1 MTTEMRTV
9 AARDLNECQNMPLVP
24 RRHLGRALAAAAIFM
39 LLAWLA
45 VGAVRNPAFGWHTV
59 IHYLFNVEILRGL
72 GLTLWLTALV
82 ALLGFALGIPLALMR
97 LSGNPVLRA
106 TSAAYVWIFRSVP
119 LLVQLLFWYNIGY
132 LVPII
137 TVKVPFGPTLLA
149 IPSRDLISAAMAA
162 IIGLTCHEAAYAA
175 EIVRGGL
182 ISVNRGLI
190 EAAQGLGLSSRT
202 IFRHIILPQALPNIL
217 PAVGNLIVGTLKG
230 TSIVSIIAVSDL
242 LYSAQLIYNQNYQ
255 IVPLLMV
262 ATLWYIAATT
272 CLGLLQGFLERRYA
286 SGTERQAVEPKSRVS
301 LGADL

>member
-1 MTTEMRTV
+1 
-9 AARDLNECQNMPLVP
+9 MPLVP
-24 RRHLGRALAAAAIFM
+24 RRHVGRALAAAAIFM

-45 VGAVRNPAFGWHTV
+45 AGAVRNPAFGWHTV

-82 ALLGFALGIPLALMR
+82 AVLGFALGIPLALMR

-132 LVPII
+132 LVPVI
-137 TVKVPFGPTLLA
+137 TLKVPFGPTLLA

-162 IIGLTCHEAAYAA
+162 IVGLTCHEAAYAA

-202 IFRHIILPQALPNIL
+202 IFRHIVLPQALPTIL

-262 ATLWYIAATT
+262 ATLWYLAATT
-272 CLGLLQGFLERRYA
+272 CLGLLQGCLERRYS
-286 SGTERQAVEPKSRVS
+286 SGTAKQAGESKKRVS

>member
-1 MTTEMRTV
+1 
-9 AARDLNECQNMPLVP
+9 MPLVP
-24 RRHLGRALAAAAIFM
+24 RRHLGRALAGAAIFV

-45 VGAVRNPAFGWHTV
+45 VGAIRNPAFGWRTV
-59 IHYLFNVEILRGL
+59 IHYLFNAEILRGL

-82 ALLGFALGIPLALMR
+82 AVLGFGLGIPLALMR

-106 TSAAYVWIFRSVP
+106 ASAAYVWIFRSVP

-132 LVPII
+132 LVPVI
-137 TVKVPFGPTLLA
+137 TLKVPFGPTLLA
-149 IPSRDLISAAMAA
+149 IPSRDLISAATAA

-202 IFRHIILPQALPNIL
+202 IFRHIILPQALPSIL

-286 SGTERQAVEPKSRVS
+286 SGTAKQAGESKKRVS
-301 LGADL
+301 VRADL

>member
-1 MTTEMRTV
+1 
-9 AARDLNECQNMPLVP
+9 
-24 RRHLGRALAAAAIFM
+24 
-39 LLAWLA
+39 
-45 VGAVRNPAFGWHTV
+45 
-59 IHYLFNVEILRGL
+59 
-72 GLTLWLTALV
+72 LTALV

-106 TSAAYVWIFRSVP
+106 TSAAYVWLFRSAP

-137 TVKVPFGPTLLA
+137 TVKIPFGPTLLA
-149 IPSRDLISAAMAA
+149 IASRDLISAEMAA

-190 EAAQGLGLSSRT
+190 EAAQGLGLSSGK
-202 IFRHIILPQALPNIL
+202 IFRHVILPQALPGIL
-217 PAVGNLIVGTLKG
+217 PAAGNLIVGTLKG

-262 ATLWYIAATT
+262 ATLWYVAATS

-286 SGTERQAVEPKSRVS
+286 SGTERRAGEPKRRVS

>member
-1 MTTEMRTV
+1 MRTA
-9 AARDLNECQNMPLVP
+9 AARDLNACQDMPLVP
-24 RRHLGRALAAAAIFM
+24 RRHFGRALAAAAIFM

-45 VGAVRNPAFGWHTV
+45 VGAVRNPAFGWRTV

-82 ALLGFALGIPLALMR
+82 AVLGFGLGIPLALMR

-132 LVPII
+132 LVPVI
-137 TVKVPFGPTLLA
+137 TLKVPFGPTLLA
-149 IPSRDLISAAMAA
+149 IPSRDLISAATAA
-162 IIGLTCHEAAYAA
+162 LIGLTCHEAAYAA

-202 IFRHIILPQALPNIL
+202 IFRHIILPQALPSIL

-262 ATLWYIAATT
+262 VTLWYIAATT
-272 CLGLLQGFLERRYA
+272 CLSLLQGFVERRYA
-286 SGTERQAVEPKSRVS
+286 SGTAKRAGESKKRVS
-301 LGADL
+301 VRADL